1 MAQDLK
7 GLIRSLNS
15 RDNEERAEASKS
27 ISFFAKKGTSDVASI
42 KPLISL
48 LFDSNRFVRHNAAFA
63 IGDLAEFCGIFDSS
77 AVIPLQRLLFDIDD
91 VVRWSAAFALRTY
104 AKKSGYDMSFVQC
117 FAGLLLDSNQRVR
130 YNAAY
135 AIGYLAEFGAFDKST
150 IYPLIGLLSD
160 RNGIVRGSAAF
171 ALGCLAKKEVFNVAA
186 IKPLMNLLSDYNGIV
201 RKNAAEALNFINE
214 LTETE
219 KIEEDKKP
227 EVTGEVFKF
236 HKWVHSPQSIAILI
250 PKTEIKG
257 LFNRYIIVQPNEVAV
272 RVRDGKVEKVVDS
285 GKVGFGGLFDPDNYF
300 KDVDVVMMDTSP
312 KDANW
317 QVGELWTSDQHK
329 IAAKGLIRYRTS
341 DPKKFFLMV
350 YAYGTYD
357 KNRFRFLTLKDI
369 NERIK
374 SEVLTRVLQP
384 EVSDMRF
391 DDIYGNRGLQH
402 KIENEI
408 ELQLKQTLDMWGL
421 ELLRFTSEWNLG
433 DKN

>member
-1 MAQDLK
+1 MKLNNHTAQDVK
-7 GLIRSLNS
+7 ELIRSLNS
-15 RDNEERAEASKS
+15 YDNKVRADVAKS
-27 ISFFAKKGTSDVASI
+27 ISSLAKKGTSDVAYI

-48 LFDSNRFVRHNAAFA
+48 LFDSNRYVRHNAAFA
-63 IGDLAEFCGIFDSS
+63 IGDLAEFCGIFDNS
-77 AVIPLQRLLFDIDD
+77 AVIPLQRLLSDRDD

-135 AIGYLAEFGAFDKST
+135 AIGYLADFGAFDKST

-160 RNGIVRGSAAF
+160 HNGLVRGSAAF
-171 ALGCLAKKEVFNVAA
+171 ALGCLAKRDIFDVAA

-201 RKNAAEALNFINE
+201 RKNAAEALNIIIKE
-214 LTETE
+214 P
-219 KIEEDKKP
+219 ED
-227 EVTGEVFKF
+227 TCGVFKF
-236 HKWVHSPQSIAILI
+236 HKWIHSTQCIAILI
-250 PKTEIKG
+250 PKNEIKG
-257 LFNRYIIVQPNEVAV
+257 LFNKYIIVQPNEVAV

-317 QVGELWTSDQHK
+317 QVGELWTSDQRK